1 MFEDNKQFQAFRTK
15 LSEAGVSFRVLWEAK
30 RSPRSRYADV
40 AFLSFV
46 GNGFSPKV
54 GSAIVINYGKDG
66 YGLYT
71 GAKSDLTIDG
81 DVSYIAQPRRAT
93 DGCSPQ

>member
-1 MFEDNKQFQAFRTK
+1 MFEDNKQFQTFRTK

-30 RSPRSRYADV
+30 RSPRSQYADV
-40 AFLSFV
+40 AFVSFV

-54 GSAIVINYGKDG
+54 GTAIIINYGKDG

-71 GAKSDLTIDG
+71 DAEQGLAIDSD
-81 DVSYIAQPRRAT
+81 VAYIAQPRDTAA
-93 DGCSPQ
+93 